1 MALEKATI
9 TNTDT
14 GDRTSVMFNPEEYTL
29 NRANT
34 FAEIAVPGLRSPLL
48 QFVHGAL
55 QTLDMELLV
64 DTLEAHGPGT
74 SARSDVREVTRKIT
88 GLLDIN
94 PATHAPPVA
103 LFTWGQLSFRCVLA
117 KATQKFILFRPDGV
131 PLRARLT
138 VTFSEYTNA
147 EFESKEIKRETAD
160 YSKSYVV
167 TQGETLSDVAARV
180 YHNAE
185 LWRPIALHNGV
196 DDPRVL
202 AAGLRLLVPTLPFR
216 DPETGEVTA

>member
-14 GDRTSVMFNPEEYTL
+14 GDRTTVLFNPEEYTL

-55 QTLDMELLV
+55 QTLEMELLA

-74 SARSDVREVTRKIT
+74 SGGSDVREVTRRIT
-88 GLLDIN
+88 HLLDIN
-94 PATHAPPVA
+94 PETHAPPVT
-103 LFTWGQLSFRCVLA
+103 LFAWGQLTFRCVVA
-117 KATQKFILFRPDGV
+117 RVTQKFVLFRPDGV
-131 PLRARLT
+131 PLRARLS

-147 EFESKEIKRETAD
+147 ELESKETKRETAD
-160 YSKSYVV
+160 YSRSYVV
-167 TQGETLSDVAARV
+167 NQGETLSDVAARV
-180 YHNAE
+180 YRNAE

-196 DDPRVL
+196 DDPRRL
-202 AAGLRLLVPTLPFR
+202 AAGTRLLVPTLPYR

>member
-14 GDRTSVMFNPEEYTL
+14 GDRVTVMFNPEEYTV

-34 FAEIAVPGLRSPLL
+34 FAEIGVPGLRSPLL

-64 DTLEAHGPGT
+64 DTLETHGPG
-74 SARSDVREVTRKIT
+74 AGAGSDVRDVTRRVT
-88 GLLDIN
+88 DLLNIN
-94 PATHAPPVA
+94 PETHAPPVA
-103 LFTWGQLSFRCVLA
+103 LFTWGQLNFRCVLA
-117 KATQKFILFRPDGV
+117 KVTQRFILFRPDGV

-138 VTFSEYTNA
+138 VSFSEYTNA
-147 EFESKEIKRETAD
+147 EFESKETKRETGD

-167 TQGETLSDVAARV
+167 TQGETVSDVAAKV
-180 YHNAE
+180 YKNAE
-185 LWRPIALHNGV
+185 LWRPIALHNGL

-202 AAGLRLLVPTLPFR
+202 AAGTHLLVPTLPYR